1 MMHCVN
7 IYCIVRGRS
16 SGSFI
21 VVPTGADVTGTNSI
35 LSLILSLFALM
46 LRSSLPLSP
55 SRGVFFYPSPFFCLD
70 QMERCSAPNLSH
82 SGSQCSQSCD
92 PVCYFLPLSLSLSLS
107 LSIHKCSFFSF
118 FLSILSPLTKPDKGL
133 SFLLACLSSVC
144 LYCTKVVSLSHCIL
158 SLSLQR
164 RCLGAAGALLWDK
177 GPASAQRG
185 RWQGWEGVCVVSERT
200 RGRRKSKSDR
210 VYYFI
215 NCFGARQGLGSKTL
229 QLCVWQGRDLP
240 QPGNSIHTHC
250 AAFIWYWGCV
260 RALSHWCWLARWG
273 C

>member
-1 MMHCVN
+1 MSLALTQ
-7 IYCIVRGRS
+7 YFL
-16 SGSFI
+16 SFCLCLLSCCA
-21 VVPTGADVTGTNSI
+21 P
-35 LSLILSLFALM
+35 LSLSLHL
-46 LRSSLPLSP
+46 
-55 SRGVFFYPSPFFCLD
+55 GVCFSIRLPFFAWTRWRDALLQTFLTQD
-70 QMERCSAPNLSH
+70 HNALSH
-82 SGSQCSQSCD
+82 VIRSAISC
-92 PVCYFLPLSLSLSLS
+92 LSLSLSLS
-107 LSIHKCSFFSF
+107 LSIHKRSFFSF

-215 NCFGARQGLGSKTL
+215 KCFGARQGLGSKTL

-260 RALSHWCWLARWG
+260 RALSHWCWLTRWR